1 MVSKVKVNLGR
12 NLTDLQI
19 RKYELISLSARV
31 RALRLLRGLSV
42 SGMLERYI
50 DTEGVTDGI
59 LSVYYR
65 LGKEFFDECER
76 GNLVSSIVLSS
87 LSYEEVIDVLERLIS
102 NLEWNPD
109 EDDLASSRC
118 VSPLMNL
125 RYV

>member
-1 MVSKVKVNLGR
+1 MESKVKVNLGR

-50 DTEGVTDGI
+50 DTERVTDGI
-59 LSVYYR
+59 LTVYYR

-76 GNLVSSIVLSS
+76 GHFVSSM
-87 LSYEEVIDVLERLIS
+87 SYEDTIDVLEKLIS
-102 NLEWNPD
+102 NLEWNPE